1 MGVYRSEP
9 MSSADPIQSSARP
22 PLRHIFRHRNYRLFF
37 TGQLLSLMGSWMQ
50 IIAQAWLVY
59 RLTESPLALG
69 LIGFLQQGP
78 VFFFSALGG
87 TIADRVD
94 RRTLLIVT
102 QTGFLLQAVTLATL
116 TFTGVVEIWHVAA
129 LALLFGL
136 LNAVDVPTRQSFTV
150 EMVGREDLQSAV
162 ALNSIMFNM
171 ARVVGPSVAGIAIA
185 AVGEGWCFAI
195 NAVSY
200 VAVLISLI
208 LMQVKSVRRTEVSRP
223 LQDLVEGFRYVTRN
237 REIRAGLLALAVT
250 SFAGGPYLTLMPVFS
265 EQVLGTDSAGYGL
278 LMTTVGAGA
287 LMGAFAMS
295 RLSGARL
302 RQAPEMAAVSFGL
315 WMTALSLQT
324 NFWIAMVLIL
334 PTAFSLMLQGS
345 ATNIIV
351 QTATDDRMRGRV
363 MAYYT
368 MSFLGMMPFGSLAA
382 GALAHYIGVPL
393 TLTCGGVVCALA
405 GCVSLWLRR
414 RTRVNEDSR

>member
-1 MGVYRSEP
+1 MPSA
-9 MSSADPIQSSARP
+9 SSIPPPVRP

-37 TGQLLSLMGSWMQ
+37 SGQLLSLMGSWMQ

-59 RLTESPLALG
+59 RLTGSPLALG
-69 LIGFLQQGP
+69 AIGFLQQGP

-87 TIADRVD
+87 TIADRVN

-102 QTGFLLQAVTLATL
+102 QTGFLLQAATMAIL
-116 TFTGVVEIWHVAA
+116 TFTGVVEIWHVAV
-129 LALLFGL
+129 LALFFGL
-136 LNAVDVPTRQSFTV
+136 LNAIDVPTRQSFTV

-185 AVGEGWCFAI
+185 AVGESWCFAI

-200 VAVLISLI
+200 VAVILSLC
-208 LMQVKSVRRTEVSRP
+208 LMRTQWVRRAETSRP
-223 LQDLVEGFRYVTRN
+223 LQDLIEGFRYVTRN
-237 REIRAGLLALAVT
+237 REIRAALLALAVT

-287 LMGAFAMS
+287 LLGAFAMS
-295 RLSGARL
+295 RLSGERL
-302 RQAPEMAAVSFGL
+302 RQAPELAAISFGL
-315 WMTALSLQT
+315 WMTALSLMT
-324 NFWIAMVLIL
+324 NFWFAMVLIL

-351 QTATDDRMRGRV
+351 QSSVEDRMRGRV

-382 GALAHYIGVPL
+382 GALAHFIGVPL
-393 TLTCGGVVCALA
+393 TLTCGGIVCAAA
-405 GCVSLWLRR
+405 GTATYVLRR
-414 RTRVNEDSR
+414 RGRVNDVSD

>member
-1 MGVYRSEP
+1 
-9 MSSADPIQSSARP
+9 
-22 PLRHIFRHRNYRLFF
+22 
-37 TGQLLSLMGSWMQ
+37 LLSLMGSWMQ

-102 QTGFLLQAVTLATL
+102 QTAFLFQAVTLAVL
-116 TFTGVVEIWHVAA
+116 TFTGTIEIWHVAA

-150 EMVGREDLQSAV
+150 EMVGREDLQSAI
-162 ALNSIMFNM
+162 ALSSIMFNM
-171 ARVVGPSVAGIAIA
+171 ARVVGPSLAGIVIA
-185 AVGEGWCFAI
+185 AVGEAWCFAI
-195 NAVSY
+195 NAASY
-200 VAVLISLI
+200 LAVLGSLT
-208 LMQVKSVRRTEVSRP
+208 LMRTVSVRRSEPSRP
-223 LQDLVEGFRYVTRN
+223 LQDLIEGFRYVTQH
-237 REIRAGLLALAVT
+237 REIRAGLLALAIT
-250 SFAGGPYLTLMPVFS
+250 SFAGGPYLTLMPVFAQ
-265 EQVLGTDSAGYGL
+265 QVLGTNSAGYGL
-278 LMTTVGAGA
+278 LMTAVGLGA
-287 LMGAFAMS
+287 LIGAFAMS
-295 RLSGARL
+295 RLSGERL
-302 RQAPEMAAVSFGL
+302 RRAPELAAISFGL
-315 WMTALSLQT
+315 WMSILSLTT
-324 NFWIAMVLIL
+324 NYWVAMALIL

-351 QTATDDRMRGRV
+351 QSAVDDRMRGRV

-382 GALAHYIGVPL
+382 GALAHYIGVAL
-393 TLTCGGVVCALA
+393 TLTCGGIVCALA
-405 GCVSLWLRR
+405 GITTLWLRR
-414 RTRVNEDSR
+414 AR